1 MMEDFSLQ
9 WHPDWQ
15 IIKGNTETSVFYQ
28 NFHCS
33 KQGIDRSPR
42 RNMKK
47 RSVHYE
53 LNAKWVYWVQYP
65 VPVPKEMSKMEGPCQ
80 YLLDISCSI

>member
-1 MMEDFSLQ
+1 
-9 WHPDWQ
+9 
-15 IIKGNTETSVFYQ
+15 
-28 NFHCS
+28 
-33 KQGIDRSPR
+33 
-42 RNMKK
+42 MKK